1 MVIALVICIVLA
13 YIDRT
18 HHLEDRAM
26 PIRISSLSKR
36 IADNG
41 ALLHQARMDRIHAQG
56 ADHEPS
62 DAEKALTE
70 ERRLLKEERA
80 KRQARAQQPG
90 PTALDKLVRT
100 HHPEG
105 KEKPK
110 ATKDA
115 KEGKEPKD
123 AKSGKHGPKRAE
135 KQAAKAA
142 ALDAARKAG
151 KKSAKT

>member
-1 MVIALVICIVLA
+1 
-13 YIDRT
+13 
-18 HHLEDRAM
+18 M
-26 PIRISSLSKR
+26 PIRISSLTKR

-41 ALLHQARMDRIHAQG
+41 AMLHQARMDRTHAQG

-62 DAEKALTE
+62 EAEQALAE

-100 HHPEG
+100 HHPEA

-110 ATKDA
+110 AR
-115 KEGKEPKD
+115 KEAKEPKD
-123 AKSGKHGPKRAE
+123 AKAGKHGPTRAE
-135 KQAAKAA
+135 KHAAKAA
-142 ALDAARKAG
+142 ALDAARRAK
-151 KKSAKT
+151 KKSAKP